1 MLFTFSALLFFQI
14 STYHYETLDWDIN
27 TFLVT
32 SLEFGRGNLPFEY
45 QYDNKPPLLFAIFY
59 LFTIITNKSLVYI
72 NLLND
77 LIICLILGQ
86 TIFLFNTEKKEI
98 KVNNFLPGLIF
109 ILLISNVWFHPSY
122 SEYLSLFF
130 IVSALLIYKKL
141 NSIYKYFLIGS
152 LLALSSL
159 INIGTSIFLVCFL
172 IIYFIQE
179 KKIIHKISSTL
190 LGFGFIHTISISVYF
205 FNGALEEYV
214 MAMLFIPL
222 SYGGTEFS
230 FSNSITVFL
239 TSFISYS
246 FYIYLLLLVSISIAL
261 FKVSIIIKNQ
271 NIKFK
276 NIEILFFIIFSLL
289 FYSLAGKG
297 YYHHLIFF
305 LYFVSLSSIWI
316 RNISNNRYFTII
328 VFVTLFLSLNQ
339 YKDQTFENIQNF
351 NSIEDNYPVRSAAG
365 TIIKKKLD
373 YENIFSSEHVLLLYY
388 LDKQNSSYI
397 VHPALYDYEEITS
410 VLIEFDKIS
419 QNEIYVN
426 SIKNQN
432 IIEGSKI
439 ENINSDFYEL
449 GFEIVNPHL
458 LNYWDPDSKLKIFIN
473 EK

>member
-1 MLFTFSALLFFQI
+1 MLFSFSALLFFQI

-27 TFLVT
+27 AFLVT

-45 QYDNKPPLLFAIFY
+45 QYENKPPLLFAIFY
-59 LFTIITNKSLVYI
+59 LFSIIMNKSLVYI

-86 TIFLFNTEKKEI
+86 TIFLFNTKKREI
-98 KVNNFLPGLIF
+98 KINNFLPGLIF

-179 KKIIHKISSTL
+179 KKIINKIFSTL

-205 FNGALEEYV
+205 FRGALEEYI

-239 TSFISYS
+239 TNFISYS
-246 FYIYLLLLVSISIAL
+246 FYIYLLLLISISIAL
-261 FKVSIIIKNQ
+261 FKVSIIVRNQ
-271 NIKFK
+271 NIKLE
-276 NIEILFFIIFSLL
+276 NIEIILLIIFSLL
-289 FYSLAGKG
+289 FYYLAGKG

-305 LYFVSLSSIWI
+305 LYFVSLSSVWI
-316 RNISNNRYFTII
+316 KNISNTKYFAIF
-328 VFVTLFLSLNQ
+328 VFFTLFLSLNQ
-339 YKDQTFENIQNF
+339 FKDQTFENIQNF
-351 NSIEDNYPVRSAAG
+351 NSIEDNYPVKSAAKV
-365 TIIKKKLD
+365 IIEKELD
-373 YENIFSSEHVLLLYY
+373 YDNIFSSEHVLLLYY

-410 VLIEFDKIS
+410 VLIGYNKITE
-419 QNEIYVN
+419 NEIYN
-426 SIKNQN
+426 NTKKNQS

-439 ENINSDFYEL
+439 ENINNDFYEL
-449 GFEIVNPHL
+449 DFKILNPKL
-458 LNYWDPDSKLKIFIN
+458 LNYWDTNSKLKIYIS
-473 EK
+473 KK

>member
-1 MLFTFSALLFFQI
+1 
-14 STYHYETLDWDIN
+14 
-27 TFLVT
+27 
-32 SLEFGRGNLPFEY
+32 
-45 QYDNKPPLLFAIFY
+45 
-59 LFTIITNKSLVYI
+59 
-72 NLLND
+72 
-77 LIICLILGQ
+77 
-86 TIFLFNTEKKEI
+86 
-98 KVNNFLPGLIF
+98 
-109 ILLISNVWFHPSY
+109 
-122 SEYLSLFF
+122 
-130 IVSALLIYKKL
+130 
-141 NSIYKYFLIGS
+141 
-152 LLALSSL
+152 
-159 INIGTSIFLVCFL
+159 
-172 IIYFIQE
+172 
-179 KKIIHKISSTL
+179 
-190 LGFGFIHTISISVYF
+190 VYF

-316 RNISNNRYFTII
+316 RNILNNRYFTIF

-351 NSIEDNYPVRSAAG
+351 YSIEDSYPVRSAAG

-410 VLIEFDKIS
+410 VLIDFDKIS

-449 GFEIVNPHL
+449 DFEIVNQHL
-458 LNYWDPDSKLKIFIN
+458 LNYWDADSKLKIFIS
-473 EK
+473 KK